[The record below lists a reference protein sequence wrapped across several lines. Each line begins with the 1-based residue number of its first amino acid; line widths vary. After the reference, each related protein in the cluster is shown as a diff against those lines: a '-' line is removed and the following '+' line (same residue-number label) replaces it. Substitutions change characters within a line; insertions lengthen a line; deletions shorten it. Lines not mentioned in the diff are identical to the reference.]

1 MKLEVEKLESLFE
14 EYKFD
19 FISINPKD
27 IDSIDWEFI
36 PEDVLVDS
44 SGIGNYL
51 GKVKLK
57 NTLITVLWNVK
68 ITPGDVIFK
77 YKNIKK
83 ERSVKLSNIIHNSSN

>member
-19 FISINPKD
+19 YIYINPKD
-27 IDSIDWEFI
+27 IDNIDWEFI
-36 PEDVLVDS
+36 PEEVLVDS
-44 SGIGNYL
+44 TTPPNYL
-51 GKVKLK
+51 GEVKLNNK
-57 NTLITVLWNVK
+57 NIEVYWNVK

-83 ERSVKLSNIIHNSSN
+83 ERSVKLSTIFHNSLD